1 MDWVAVGLTLKLAA
15 FTTLIL
21 AVVGLPLAYWLAT
34 TKRAWRPIVDAAVA
48 VPLLLPPTVLGFY
61 FLVATGP
68 ETVLGRLYASLF
80 GGTVPFS
87 FTGSPRTLYAG
98 AIPILIAAIAFLT
111 IRALMTHHLERVIAG
126 IYPRG
131 AEISA
136 EVTDSGLTV
145 TTPIVRTEIRAR
157 MISGVSVRANSVQLR
172 LPGATG
178 PAMVIP
184 RELLD
189 DDDVA
194 RLRSVIARTQG
205 R

>member
-1 MDWVAVGLTLKLAA
+1 
-15 FTTLIL
+15 
-21 AVVGLPLAYWLAT
+21 
-34 TKRAWRPIVDAAVA
+34 
-48 VPLLLPPTVLGFY
+48 
-61 FLVATGP
+61 
-68 ETVLGRLYASLF
+68 
-80 GGTVPFS
+80 
-87 FTGSPRTLYAG
+87 
-98 AIPILIAAIAFLT
+98 
-111 IRALMTHHLERVIAG
+111 MTHHLERVIAG

-145 TTPIVRTEIRAR
+145 TTPIARTEVRAR
-157 MISGVSVRANSVQLR
+157 MISSVSVRANSVQLR

>member
-1 MDWVAVGLTLKLAA
+1 MKNVTWGTVG
-15 FTTLIL
+15 
-21 AVVGLPLAYWLAT
+21 G
-34 TKRAWRPIVDAAVA
+34 A
-48 VPLLLPPTVLGFY
+48 VPTMSRTMTVDGGLGKRLARDHQRTRRAPVWIGTIAIAVLLVG
-61 FLVATGP
+61 
-68 ETVLGRLYASLF
+68 
-80 GGTVPFS
+80 VPFF
-87 FTGSPRTLYAG
+87 FTGSPRTLYLG
-98 AIPILIAAIAFLT
+98 AIPILIAAIAFAT

-136 EVTDSGLTV
+136 EVTDSGLTL

-157 MISGVSVRANSVQLR
+157 MLSGVSVRANSVQLR

-194 RLRSVIARTQG
+194 RLRSVIARAQG